1 MATCRQV
8 QLCFWDDEKIEEE
21 FTPEDKYFYL
31 YLLTNP
37 RTNMCGCYSFRMT
50 EMVKQTGY
58 TEENVVRLLKRMQ
71 DIHNVIDF
79 NLETKEIYIINW
91 HKHNWTTSCKLLD
104 GIIKSAESIKDLN
117 FKQKVVDKAKAM
129 KAGEEPEP
137 EKKTDT
143 LSIGYG
149 YPIFSTDNN
158 INNNILSFDSKN
170 SNEDNFINILSTYK
184 DKEYIESNTIL
195 KNCIIDWLAYKD
207 ERKPKSSNHYGSERG
222 LIALINKFV
231 ESAKEYGI
239 EAVKD
244 TVEFSM
250 GNNYQG
256 IVWDALKKRQRAWS
270 KPTNT
275 AEYVDRWRSV

>member
-1 MATCRQV
+1 MATCTQIK
-8 QLCFWDDEKIEEE
+8 LCFWDDEKIEEE
-21 FTPEDKYFYL
+21 FTPEDKYIYL

-37 RTNMCGCYSFRMT
+37 RINMCGCYRFRMA
-50 EMVKQTGY
+50 EVMKQTGY
-58 TEENVVRLLKRMQ
+58 NEETVLRLLKRMKE
-71 DIHNVIDF
+71 IHGVINF
-79 NLETKEIYIINW
+79 NLATSEIFIRNW
-91 HKHNWTTSCKLLD
+91 YKHNWTSSSKLLD
-104 GIIKSAESIKDLN
+104 GIIKSAEDIKDSL
-117 FKQKVVDKAKAM
+117 FKEEVIETAKAL
-129 KAGEEPEP
+129 KKGEKP
-137 EKKTDT
+137 EKKVEEDT
-143 LSIGYG
+143 LSIGYA

-184 DKEYIESNTIL
+184 DKDYIENNIEL

-222 LIALINKFV
+222 LVVLINKFV
-231 ESAKEYGI
+231 ESAKEYGV
-239 EAVKD
+239 EAVKN

-270 KPTNT
+270 KPANT